1 MDTET
6 TPHIQRAPG
15 APLSPHAEIDD
26 ASLHRTEHDAHAAK
40 STGHVNRWVMVVLGL
55 VVVAA
60 GVVMARRKEASN
72 AAAAAAV
79 PKERVVP
86 VTVAT
91 VLKKDVPI
99 WLEGLGNATPLAT
112 VNVKTLV
119 DGPLVS
125 VNFKEGQVIHKGDLL
140 AQVDPRPF
148 QIALH
153 NAEAALA
160 RDTAQLRDSR
170 MNLDRYRSLRSQN
183 LIAQQQLDDQQ
194 ALSEQYEGTT
204 KADQAAIESAKLN
217 LDYSHIVSP
226 IDGVTGVRL
235 IDVGNIVHAADQTF
249 IVVLTQLDPM
259 AVLFT
264 LPEDDL
270 PRVQLEFNKGPIPC
284 EAFSRDGQ
292 IKLASG
298 QLGLIDNEVNQ
309 TTATIRLKAFFP
321 NKERTLWPNEF
332 VKTRLLLSTRLGAI
346 VVPGT
351 AVQRGPKGTF
361 AYVVGDDNTVTMRAV
376 DLASTQGDDAIIA
389 KGLEAGEKVVTD
401 GQNQLKPGAKIQ
413 PRTTTETKPAGAA
426 SSGAGESAPPSDAP
440 PAPSGS
446 AAKPARGT
454 AP

>member
-6 TPHIQRAPG
+6 TSRFDRASGPPPSHPEIVD
-15 APLSPHAEIDD
+15 APARA
-26 ASLHRTEHDAHAAK
+26 ASAGK
-40 STGHVNRWVMVVLGL
+40 VNRWVMLLLGVAVVGGGF
-55 VVVAA
+55 VAI
-60 GVVMARRKEASN
+60 RKRQATTAAT
-72 AAAAAAV
+72 AAAAAA
-79 PKERVVP
+79 PKDRVVP

-91 VLKKDVPI
+91 VAKKDVPI

-119 DGPLVS
+119 DGPLIS
-125 VNFKEGQVIHKGDLL
+125 VNFKEGQLIHKGDLL

-160 RDTAQLRDSR
+160 RDTAQLRDAR
-170 MNLDRYRSLRSQN
+170 MNLDRYRTLRAGN

-194 ALSEQYEGTT
+194 ALADQYEGTT

-235 IDVGNIVHAADQTF
+235 IDLGNIVHAADQTY

-270 PRVQLEFNKGPIPC
+270 PRVQQELSKGEIAC
-284 EAFSRDGQ
+284 EAYSRDGQ
-292 IKLASG
+292 IKLATG
-298 QLGLIDNEVNQ
+298 TLGLIDNEVNQ
-309 TTATIRLKAFFP
+309 STATIRLKAFFP
-321 NKERTLWPNEF
+321 NKDRSLWPNEF
-332 VKTRLLLSTRLGAI
+332 VKTRLLLSTRKGAI

-361 AYVVGDDNTVTMRAV
+361 AYVVGNDNTVTMRTV
-376 DLASTQGDDAIIA
+376 DLLSTQGDEAIIG
-389 KGLEAGEKVVTD
+389 KGLEPGETVVTD

-413 PRTTTETKPAGAA
+413 PRTPEAKPGASA
-426 SSGAGESAPPSDAP
+426 SASPTPSAPASASNP
-440 PAPSGS
+440 PT
-446 AAKPARGT
+446 GT

>member
-1 MDTET
+1 MTMETET
-6 TPHIQRAPG
+6 TSRLQRAPG
-15 APLSPHAEIDD
+15 APVPNEPELDHPV
-26 ASLHRTEHDAHAAK
+26 AHAQP
-40 STGHVNRWVMVVLGL
+40 GGRVNRWVLIVIALVLI
-55 VVVAA
+55 A
-60 GVVMARRKEASN
+60 GGVFFFRRRQASN
-72 AAAAAAV
+72 AAAAAAAA
-79 PKERVVP
+79 PKDRVVP

-91 VLKKDVPI
+91 VAKKDVQI

-112 VNVKTLV
+112 VNVKALV
-119 DGPLVS
+119 GGPIVS
-125 VNFKEGQVIHKGDLL
+125 INFKEGQIVHKGDLL

-148 QIALH
+148 EIALH

-160 RDTAQLRDSR
+160 RDTAQLRDAR
-170 MNLDRYRSLRSQN
+170 MNLDRYRTLRAGN

-194 ALSEQYEGTT
+194 ALADQYEGTT
-204 KADQAAIESAKLN
+204 KTDQAAIESAKLN

-226 IDGVTGVRL
+226 IEGVTGVRL
-235 IDVGNIVHAADQTF
+235 IDLGNIINPTDLTY

-270 PRVQLEFNKGPIPC
+270 PRVQQEFNKGPIAC
-284 EAFSRDGQ
+284 EAYSRDGQ

-321 NKERTLWPNEF
+321 NKDRSLWPNEF
-332 VKTRLLLSTRLGAI
+332 VKTRLLLSTKQGAL

-361 AYVVGDDNTVTMRAV
+361 AYVVNEDSTVAMRPV
-376 DLASTQGDDAIIA
+376 ELASTQGDEAIIS
-389 KGLEAGEKVVTD
+389 KGLEPGEKVVTD

-413 PRTTTETKPAGAA
+413 ARTADTKAPAPTAGGYGAA
-426 SSGAGESAPPSDAP
+426 AGSTARSDGGAVP
-440 PAPSGS
+440 
-446 AAKPARGT
+446 
-454 AP
+454 

>member
-1 MDTET
+1 MTIDTEVSGADRT
-6 TPHIQRAPG
+6 ARGADAPSSRAPSRLARRVVSVVLALAVVTGGVALVRHRQATTAATAATAG
-15 APLSPHAEIDD
+15 APKD
-26 ASLHRTEHDAHAAK
+26 
-40 STGHVNRWVMVVLGL
+40 
-55 VVVAA
+55 
-60 GVVMARRKEASN
+60 
-72 AAAAAAV
+72 
-79 PKERVVP
+79 RVVP

-91 VLKKDVPI
+91 VVKKDVQI

-119 DGPLVS
+119 DGPLIS
-125 VNFKEGQVIHKGDLL
+125 VNFKEGQLIHKGDLL

-160 RDTAQLRDSR
+160 RDTAQLRDAR
-170 MNLDRYRSLRSQN
+170 MNLDRYRTLRAGN

-194 ALSEQYEGTT
+194 ALADQYEGTT

-235 IDVGNIVHAADQTF
+235 IDVGNIVHAADQTY

-270 PRVQLEFNKGPIPC
+270 PRVQQELQKGEIKC
-284 EAFSRDGQ
+284 EAYSRDGQ
-292 IKLASG
+292 IKLATG
-298 QLGLIDNEVNQ
+298 TLGLIDNEVNQ

-321 NKERTLWPNEF
+321 NKDRSLWPNEF
-332 VKTRLLLSTRLGAI
+332 VKTRLLLSTKKDAL

-351 AVQRGPKGTF
+351 VVQRGPKGTF
-361 AYVVGDDNTVTMRAV
+361 AYVVGADDTVSIRPI
-376 DLASTQGDDAIIA
+376 DLVSTQGDEAIIG
-389 KGLEAGEKVVTD
+389 KGLAAGERVVVD

-413 PRTTTETKPAGAA
+413 ART
-426 SSGAGESAPPSDAP
+426 SDAKAP
-440 PAPSGS
+440 AAAPS
-446 AAKPARGT
+446 AAP
-454 AP
+454 